1 MKKYFM
7 VFKCAA
13 LVVLMLQAKS
23 VNADNE
29 IKNHRQ
35 FHPPVN
41 IQENGYT
48 ITALFLR
55 YQQKDSRESAA
66 ATGEVHY
73 IQTEPF
79 LPELNYVWEING
91 DEIASVFLY
100 DGHRENRPGKSLFV
114 ITKSHIENDSFQ
126 GGVYSALELPV
137 ILQGRL
143 ALKFFPG
150 DPLDEALKT
159 CYEGVDLDADQAVT
173 CLYKD
178 EASITKF
185 LDTGR

>member
-1 MKKYFM
+1 MKKYFTA
-7 VFKCAA
+7 FKYAA
-13 LVVLMLQAKS
+13 LMVLMLQAKL

-29 IKNHRQ
+29 TKNHRQ

-41 IQENGYT
+41 IQENGYS

-66 ATGEVHY
+66 ATGEIHY

-79 LPELNYVWEING
+79 LPELNYVWKTNG

-100 DGHRENRPGKSLFV
+100 GGHPENRPGKSLFV
-114 ITKSHIENDSFQ
+114 ITKSSIENDSFK
-126 GGVYSALELPV
+126 GSVYSALELPV

-143 ALKFFPG
+143 ALEFFPG

-159 CYEGVDLDADQAVT
+159 CYEGIDLDTGQAVT

-178 EASITKF
+178 EASIARF
-185 LDTGR
+185 LNTGR